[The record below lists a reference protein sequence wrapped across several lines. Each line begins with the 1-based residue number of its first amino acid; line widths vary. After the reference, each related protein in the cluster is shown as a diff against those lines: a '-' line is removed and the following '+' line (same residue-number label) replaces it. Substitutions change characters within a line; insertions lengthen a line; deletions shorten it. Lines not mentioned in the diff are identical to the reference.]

1 MFGMHLFTR
10 AMNWGKNHPC
20 LHSSKGWKLSLGP
33 HPRSYTCEHIFWS
46 TGTLVLST
54 LSSHCSMRA
63 GQFWSHCS
71 QKAIRRWDS
80 IVSGSSSS
88 GVTERQKY
96 SSRIQGPCSV
106 SSLSVMAD
114 VLAAWW
120 MTPNHWPWW
129 ASLCH
134 ISVRISQSSGSTH
147 QQIRAISCD
156 SSRGKMNMSATYCPY
171 FWGAVILFHHWMGW
185 DISGRG
191 KINHHC
197 VLVAIWVFLSQLGYN
212 LENSGFI
219 N

>member
-1 MFGMHLFTR
+1 MLTWLKIQGYFNGFVHIIQVLMFGMHLFTR

-106 SSLSVMAD
+106 YHPYQSWQTYWQHDGWHPTTDLGGLASV
-114 VLAAWW
+114 
-120 MTPNHWPWW
+120 T
-129 ASLCH
+129 
-134 ISVRISQSSGSTH
+134 SVS
-147 QQIRAISCD
+147 
-156 SSRGKMNMSATYCPY
+156 
-171 FWGAVILFHHWMGW
+171 
-185 DISGRG
+185 
-191 KINHHC
+191 
-197 VLVAIWVFLSQLGYN
+197 
-212 LENSGFI
+212 E
-219 N
+219 